1 MTFLKIIFLLLLVL
15 PFAVFLLFIVD
26 RLMDEMP
33 KRSAS
38 ESSSRRSYTPEERA
52 ERRKP
57 SKRKRRKA
65 RKQKK
70 RE

>member
-15 PFAVFLLFIVD
+15 PFAAFLLYIVD
-26 RLMDEMP
+26 KLMDEMP
-33 KRSAS
+33 KRSARAGQNKPPRTS
-38 ESSSRRSYTPEERA
+38 QERA
-52 ERRKP
+52 EARKP

-70 RE
+70 KE

>member
-1 MTFLKIIFLLLLVL
+1 MTFLKIVFLLLLVL
-15 PFAVFLLFIVD
+15 PFALFLLYIVD
-26 RLMDEMP
+26 KLMDEMP
-33 KRSAS
+33 KRSA
-38 ESSSRRSYTPEERA
+38 RGGGGKSYTPEERA

-70 RE
+70 EE

>member
-15 PFAVFLLFIVD
+15 PFAVFLLHIVD
-26 RLMDEMP
+26 KLMDEMP
-33 KRSAS
+33 KRSA
-38 ESSSRRSYTPEERA
+38 RRTEGRTYTPEERA

-65 RKQKK
+65 RKQKN